1 MAVRKNTFVMVGIAA
16 VFGLLAVFVAQAWLN
31 HQAELR
37 LRNIDVAK
45 PQAVPTRTI
54 VVAAAPLRFGTPLSA
69 EHLREVPWG
78 EQAIPAGTFGSI
90 AELLKGEKRVVLA
103 SIQPNEP
110 ILRSK
115 VTGAGQKA
123 TLSALIQE
131 GKRAV
136 TIRVNDVEG
145 VGGFVLPG
153 DHVDVLLTRQGEK
166 ETKIPGSTDV
176 VLQNTRV
183 LAVDQQ
189 ADDSADKPTVVKAVT
204 LEVDTIAAQ
213 KIALASSLG
222 HLSLIL
228 RKAGEL
234 HLGHTRRVTTS
245 DLAETEVVQP
255 AVAVNRFA
263 KIAVTRGTSRQEYNV
278 PAEDIGMRA
287 AEGAAPAQSVR

>member
-1 MAVRKNTFVMVGIAA
+1 MAVRKNTLVMVGIAA

-37 LRNIDVAK
+37 MRGMPVAK
-45 PQAVPTRTI
+45 QQEIPTRTI
-54 VVAAAPLRFGTPLSA
+54 VVATMPLRFGTPLTP
-69 EHLREVPWG
+69 EHLREVPWS
-78 EQAIPAGTFGSI
+78 EQAIPAGTFGTIKDLMS
-90 AELLKGEKRVVLA
+90 GEKRVVLA
-103 SIQPNEP
+103 AIQPNEP

-123 TLSALIQE
+123 TLSALIQD

-153 DHVDVLLTRQGEK
+153 DHVDVLLTRQPEK
-166 ETKIPGSTDV
+166 EIKVPGSTDV

-183 LAVDQQ
+183 LAIDQL
-189 ADDSADKPTVVKAVT
+189 ADDSADKATVVKAVT
-204 LEVDTIAAQ
+204 LEVDTIEAQ

-222 HLSLIL
+222 SLSLIL

-234 HLGHTRRVTTS
+234 HLGQTRRVTTS
-245 DLAETEVVQP
+245 DLTETEVVQP
-255 AVAVNRFA
+255 VATGNRFA
-263 KIAVTRGTSRQEYNV
+263 KIAVTRGTNRQEYNV
-278 PAEDIGMRA
+278 PAEDAGLRA
-287 AEGAAPAQSVR
+287 AEQTSPARSIR